1 MFSEAS
7 HGWPLDAALRPRQV
21 EADECVCR
29 EKPRWGRRTVIVGP
43 MRLRSL
49 FAVMPCRT
57 SGRRCTCH
65 CNSRVPVACAPG
77 TLHMFADR
85 NPVPHR
91 TTSSSVTASCA
102 VKVHFQTGAVAR
114 RGVGGWGT
122 SRKGHAFR
130 VEVRLAEVA
139 AGPFAC
145 CAIAGCPLR
154 CALYPSPSSDLE
166 TYGGCASVRGCL
178 IAAVRH
184 LRSGAIRREG
194 VRHTIFRRAHVR
206 LP

>member
-65 CNSRVPVACAPG
+65 CNSRVPVASAPG

-114 RGVGGWGT
+114 RGVGAGALVERGTPSGW
-122 SRKGHAFR
+122 K
-130 VEVRLAEVA
+130 
-139 AGPFAC
+139 
-145 CAIAGCPLR
+145 
-154 CALYPSPSSDLE
+154 CALQRSPQALSPVARSQAVLSAVHYTPRHRRTWKRTGVALVCAGASS
-166 TYGGCASVRGCL
+166 
-178 IAAVRH
+178 
-184 LRSGAIRREG
+184 LR
-194 VRHTIFRRAHVR
+194 
-206 LP
+206 